1 MTYAVAFS
9 QRAVRDFD
17 RLGRDIQKRILNRL
31 DQISQTPH
39 DPRLSLALTGHDGM
53 RRSRVG
59 GWRII
64 FTIDDPGRA
73 IAIVTIE
80 RRGQVYKRI

>member
-1 MTYAVAFS
+1 VTYAVAFS

-17 RLGRDIQKRILNRL
+17 RLGRDVQKRILDRL

-39 DPRLSLALTGHDGM
+39 DHRLSLQLTGHDRM

-59 GWRII
+59 GWRIL
-64 FTIDDPGRA
+64 FTIDDAVKA
-73 IAIVTIE
+73 IAVVMIE